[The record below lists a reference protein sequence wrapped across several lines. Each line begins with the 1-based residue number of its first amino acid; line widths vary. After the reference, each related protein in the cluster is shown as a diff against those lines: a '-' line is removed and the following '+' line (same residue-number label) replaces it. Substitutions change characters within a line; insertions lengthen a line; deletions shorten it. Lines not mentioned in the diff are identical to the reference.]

1 MAVHRIKKGLRLP
14 ITGAPDQR
22 VDDARAPS
30 RVAVMAADFMG
41 MKPTMHV
48 TAGDEVRRGQLLF
61 DDKKTPGVR
70 HTAPGGGRVVAVN
83 RGDRRAL
90 QSVVIELD
98 SEERAGRAGSV
109 RFAEDTGKHPAELA
123 PEQIR
128 ALLLE
133 SGLWTAL
140 RCRPFGRVA
149 DPQTKPA
156 AVFVTAMDSN
166 PLAPDVATVL
176 SGQEED
182 FQRGVAAVAKL
193 TGGETFVCKAAGT
206 ELPVPASGSIR
217 VETFDGPHPVG
228 TAGYHIHHLR
238 PASREKPV
246 WYIGYQDVAAIGKL
260 FNGGTLDPT
269 RIVSLA
275 GPGVKKPRLVR
286 TRLGASLDELVAD
299 EVHDGENRRVSGSVF
314 SGRTAQGDI
323 HGYLGRYDNQVSVLP
338 EGRER
343 EFLGWLAPGVGKF
356 STVNA
361 FLSRLMPGK
370 QFALSTSTQGSD
382 RAIVPIGMHERVFP
396 FDIPSTF
403 LLKALAMRDVERAEQ
418 LGVLEL
424 AEEDVAL
431 LTFVCASKHDYGPF
445 LRDVL
450 TTIEKE
456 G

>member
-14 ITGAPDQR
+14 ITGVPEQR

-30 RVAVMAADFMG
+30 RVAVIAADFMG

-48 TAGDEVRRGQLLF
+48 KAGDEVRRGQLLF

-70 HTAPGGGRVVAVN
+70 HTAPGSGRVAAVN
-83 RGDRRAL
+83 RGDRRVL

-98 SEERAGRAGSV
+98 SEERVGRAGSM
-109 RFAEDTGKHPAELA
+109 RFTEDTGKHPAELT

-128 ALLLE
+128 ALLVE

-149 DPQTKPA
+149 DPAVKPA
-156 AVFVTAMDSN
+156 AIFVTAMDSN
-166 PLAPDVATVL
+166 PLAPEVATVL
-176 SGQEED
+176 AGREED

-193 TGGETFVCKAAGT
+193 TGGETFVCKAEGT
-206 ELPVPASGSIR
+206 ELPVPTSGAIR
-217 VETFDGPHPVG
+217 VETFAGPHPAG
-228 TAGYHIHHLR
+228 TAGLHIHELR

-246 WYIGYQDVAAIGKL
+246 WYVGYQDVAAIGKL
-260 FNGGTLDPT
+260 FEGGSLDPT
-269 RIVSLA
+269 RVISLA
-275 GPGVKKPRLVR
+275 GPGVKTPRLLR
-286 TRLGASLDELVAD
+286 TRLGASIDELVA
-299 EVHDGENRRVSGSVF
+299 GELHEDDNRLVSGSVF
-314 SGRTAQGDI
+314 SGRTAQGDV
-323 HGYLGRYDNQVSVLP
+323 HGFLGRFDNQISVLP

-343 EFLGWLAPGVGKF
+343 EFLGWMAPGGSKF

-431 LTFVCASKHDYGPF
+431 LTFVCSSKHDYGPY
-445 LRDVL
+445 LREVL